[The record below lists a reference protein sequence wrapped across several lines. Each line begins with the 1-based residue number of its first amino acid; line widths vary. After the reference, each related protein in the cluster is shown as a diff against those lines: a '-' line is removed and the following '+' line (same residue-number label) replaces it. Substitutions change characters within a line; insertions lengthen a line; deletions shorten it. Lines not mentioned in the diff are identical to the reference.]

1 MQRRKKLRVLIES
14 TVVSFRRLEGADAA
28 FQQSPV
34 RLYSGR
40 HRLIQKNSGYGLP
53 QQKRRLVG
61 AFAARGARLVER
73 MILLD

>member
-1 MQRRKKLRVLIES
+1 
-14 TVVSFRRLEGADAA
+14 LEGADAA

-40 HRLIQKNSGYGLP
+40 HRLIQKNSGYGCRSESAD
-53 QQKRRLVG
+53 KSG